1 MGDHVLDRL
10 LLCPAQRVHASVHHQ
25 ATRAEYLLTQVPV
38 PEEEVKEDFGVTCVL
53 ADLRKVTFLCRTEK
67 KRRSITGTKL

>member
-10 LLCPAQRVHASVHHQ
+10 LLGPAQRVHAGIHHQ

-38 PEEEVKEDFGVTCVL
+38 PEAEVKDDYSVTCVL
-53 ADLRKVTFLCRTEK
+53 AVLRKVRAFCAGLEK
-67 KRRSITGTKL
+67 A